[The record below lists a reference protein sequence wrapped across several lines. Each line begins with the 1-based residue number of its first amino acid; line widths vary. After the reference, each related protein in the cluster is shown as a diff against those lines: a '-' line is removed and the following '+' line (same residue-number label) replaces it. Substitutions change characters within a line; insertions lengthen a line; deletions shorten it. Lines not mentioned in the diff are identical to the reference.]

1 MNDPNIRP
9 QSRRNCRKALRVSVC
24 SEGFCVSSSMTKT
37 TVSLFMVMGLS
48 LILAAPTWADFQA
61 GLEAADRGDY
71 RTAVKEFQLSAERGD
86 VKARYSL
93 GVMYQLGLGVPQD
106 DQETVRWYQLAAEQ
120 GDASAQHNL
129 GMMYF
134 EGKGVPKND
143 VQAYLWMSLAAGQ
156 GTELARKNLAVIEE
170 EMTLDQITEAQ
181 RLAREWKAKGK

>member
-1 MNDPNIRP
+1 MKKI
-9 QSRRNCRKALRVSVC
+9 
-24 SEGFCVSSSMTKT
+24 
-37 TVSLFMVMGLS
+37 MVTFFLMLGLS
-48 LILAAPTWADFQA
+48 LILAAPTWADCQA
-61 GLEAADRGDY
+61 VLEAADRGDY
-71 RTAVKEFQLSAERGD
+71 RTAVKEFQLSAEWGD

-106 DQETVRWYQLAAEQ
+106 DQEAVRWYQLAAEQ

-156 GTELARKNLAVIEE
+156 EAELARKNLAVIEE
-170 EMTLDQITEAQ
+170 EMTLAQISEAQ
-181 RLAREWKAKGK
+181 RLAREWKPKGHE